1 MKTFNEFCAEAYQ
14 LDENSLMNALSNVKD
29 SVKKLPL
36 VSKFGAGLGG
46 ITAIQ
51 KLKNKDYL
59 GAGLETASSLAYL
72 KNLSLPGAVIGGVS
86 AMRDSD
92 IEKAKLDTSKAQ
104 AEADKLQ
111 PGARYYGRIQYGG
124 QKPIVTPQQRLRDDE
139 RFQRDTR
146 AAARYATRYY
156 DKIGTQPQ

>member
-1 MKTFNEFCAEAYQ
+1 MKTFNEFCVEAYQ
-14 LDENSLMNALSNVKD
+14 LDENVLDRLKG
-29 SVKKLPL
+29 LPL
-36 VSKFGAGLGG
+36 VSKLGAGLGG

-51 KLKNKDYL
+51 KLKNKDYV
-59 GAGLETASSLAYL
+59 GAGLEAASSLAYL
-72 KNLSLPGAVIGGVS
+72 KNFSLPGAVIGGLS

-92 IEKAKLDTSKAQ
+92 IRKAKLDTAKAQ
-104 AEADKLQ
+104 SEADKLQ
-111 PGARYYGRIQYGG
+111 AGARYYGRTQYGN

-139 RFQRDTR
+139 KFKRDTA